1 MSTKYAT
8 HLAACVATGAFAL
21 AYALPAFVPVPLP
34 WYHPVERVWTVGVHA
49 SGIAMDFY
57 GRCLFAAVVSSLV
70 AALMY
75 TFARWIPRRAPSSR
89 VVALFTLW
97 AVGLPVLVITFYAWR
112 LR

>member
-1 MSTKYAT
+1 MSTRHAT
-8 HLAACVATGAFAL
+8 HLAVCVATGAFAL

-57 GRCLFAAVVSSLV
+57 GHCLFAAVVSSLV

-75 TFARWIPRRAPSSR
+75 TFARCLPRNEPSAR
-89 VVALFTLW
+89 TVTLFTLW
-97 AVGLPVLVITFYAWR
+97 AVGLPVLVIAFYTWR
-112 LR
+112 LH

>member
-1 MSTKYAT
+1 MSNRYAT
-8 HLAACVATGAFAL
+8 YLAMCVATGAFAL
-21 AYALPAFVPVPLP
+21 AYVLPAFVPVPLP

-75 TFARWIPRRAPSSR
+75 TFARGAPRCELSSR
-89 VVALFTLW
+89 MVALFTLW
-97 AVGLPVLVITFYAWR
+97 AVGLPVLVIAFCAWR
-112 LR
+112 L

>member
-1 MSTKYAT
+1 MATRYAT
-8 HLAACVATGAFAL
+8 HLAMCVATGAFAL
-21 AYALPAFVPVPLP
+21 AYALPAFVPVPLL
-34 WYHPVERVWTVGVHA
+34 WYHPVERIWTVGVHA

-75 TFARWIPRRAPSSR
+75 TFARHLSRREPSAC

-97 AVGLPVLVITFYAWR
+97 AIGLPVLVIAFYAWR